1 MVTQQDSCT
10 PYPVGQGP
18 SHPFVLDGETE
29 ALSSSSK
36 RGPSVAC
43 PTCVLVRGPPRS
55 GVLSLPTSWARE
67 ARVRSK
73 LAWQGVGDEGGR
85 SVATAVLAPAAFH
98 QDHTG
103 RPSHRR
109 LSVVLTEHG
118 PVRILAHKASQGRGG
133 GGCHSSMALRPSRT
147 SQ

>member
-18 SHPFVLDGETE
+18 PHPFSLDRETE

-43 PTCVLVRGPPRS
+43 PTCVLVRGPRRS

-73 LAWQGVGDEGGR
+73 LAWR
-85 SVATAVLAPAAFH
+85 S
-98 QDHTG
+98 
-103 RPSHRR
+103 
-109 LSVVLTEHG
+109 
-118 PVRILAHKASQGRGG
+118 GG
-133 GGCHSSMALRPSRT
+133 GGDGL
-147 SQ
+147 SQQLY